1 VTTKAL
7 QTPQAP
13 EFLSNHG
20 AVARF
25 LDDLGDLLAIGEPS
39 GIRSAHWSEGRLFL
53 ELSGPD
59 LDGQVFF
66 FDAKTEGAQG
76 FRVTEHLVLSYIGQ
90 ELGPALQSFLEELS
104 ERVQSLEYTDLQRTF
119 PPHMEV
125 VSQQELPPES
135 ENERAPVR
143 HSRTPVKTKVK
154 ELPSLLKLEP
164 PDSSFDKPLL
174 VAAEWW
180 TDQLL
185 LEVETPDVEPFVM
198 ILEAR
203 NEERSG
209 LIDTEHLSIGYEGST
224 LTPPQ
229 EAFLR
234 DFAPSLSHITF
245 DDLRAAMPF
254 VPTVL
259 DLMAAASAD
268 AQDVQFH
275 ACGMAHDAETGF
287 DTVTRV
293 WNGTNQWH
301 RFLCSKEID
310 RQVQRSIDLV
320 HDGIYV
326 EHGDIECRFAAPTY
340 REGVPSFVNFPWRKE
355 IARHEKTKEE
365 SEEDQAAVSFGYL
378 TNLDDADVVLGGSD
392 KLRNMLDEVHKLFP
406 TKPIHFNCTCP
417 PIVIADE
424 VNATLQDFRK
434 KHEAPVVFTTQ
445 DPGSPLHNFCDL
457 LRKSC
462 GEITEVEAGTGINL
476 VGFGTNAGTRELT
489 SLLERAEIRVNVN
502 VLPHS
507 TRRLLEAYSG
517 ADTQIFYPNG
527 QWYGLYKLAFS
538 DLPLESLYTDAPFGI
553 AGTRSWL
560 QSVGDSQ
567 QKSDAVRTIF
577 DETFATLEPR
587 WERLRS
593 RAHEHRLG
601 IVLHKDELIRL
612 ENPSRNLG
620 VPILSMLHEMGFG
633 IDLMCFDPQG
643 DLTASCATLLE
654 TLCEGENPHRVL
666 PFATQDELQKHLSEP
681 QLSAVFSE
689 YFYDWRLT
697 STGLGQFHLAFF
709 ESGIQG
715 AIDSLERLLS
725 VCSNK
730 FYRRYGRY
738 LKRAHYD

>member
-1 VTTKAL
+1 MGKLAK
-7 QTPQAP
+7 
-13 EFLSNHG
+13 
-20 AVARF
+20 
-25 LDDLGDLLAIGEPS
+25 LLIS
-39 GIRSAHWSEGRLFL
+39 KKKCR
-53 ELSGPD
+53 
-59 LDGQVFF
+59 
-66 FDAKTEGAQG
+66 
-76 FRVTEHLVLSYIGQ
+76 
-90 ELGPALQSFLEELS
+90 
-104 ERVQSLEYTDLQRTF
+104 
-119 PPHMEV
+119 
-125 VSQQELPPES
+125 
-135 ENERAPVR
+135 
-143 HSRTPVKTKVK
+143 
-154 ELPSLLKLEP
+154 
-164 PDSSFDKPLL
+164 PLL

-185 LEVETPDVEPFVM
+185 LEIEAPDVEPFVM

-224 LTPPQ
+224 LNPPQ

-275 ACGMAHDAETGF
+275 ACGMSQDAETGF

-310 RQVQRSIDLV
+310 RQVQRSVDLV

-355 IARHEKTKEE
+355 IARHEKSKED
-365 SEEDQAAVSFGYL
+365 SEEDQVAVNFGYL

-424 VNATLQDFRK
+424 VSATLQAFRE

-457 LRKSC
+457 LRESC
-462 GEITEVEAGTGINL
+462 GEISEVEAGTGINL
-476 VGFGTNAGTRELT
+476 VGFGVNAGTRELT
-489 SLLERAEIRVNVN
+489 GLLERAEIRVNVN
-502 VLPHS
+502 LLPHS
-507 TRRLLEAYSG
+507 TRQLLKAYSG
-517 ADTQIFYPNG
+517 ADTQVFFPNG

-577 DETFATLEPR
+577 DETFASLEPR

-593 RAHEHRLG
+593 QAHEHRLG

-633 IDLMCFDPQG
+633 IDLICFDPQG
-643 DLTASCATLLE
+643 DLTTSCATLLK
-654 TLCEGENPHRVL
+654 TLSEGENPHRVL
-666 PFATQDELQKHLSEP
+666 PFTTREELQEHLSEP

-689 YFYDWRLT
+689 
-697 STGLGQFHLAFF
+697 LATH
-709 ESGIQG
+709 IYWN
-715 AIDSLERLLS
+715 RS
-725 VCSNK
+725 VPPR
-730 FYRRYGRY
+730 F
-738 LKRAHYD
+738 L

>member
-1 VTTKAL
+1 MTTKAL

-25 LDDLGDLLAIGEPS
+25 LEELSALLAISEPLA
-39 GIRSAHWSEGRLFL
+39 IRSAHWNEERLFL
-53 ELSGPD
+53 ELSGPE
-59 LDGQVFF
+59 LDGEVFF
-66 FDAKTEGAQG
+66 FDAKKADAQG
-76 FRVTEHLVLSYIGQ
+76 FRVMEDLVLSYIGQ
-90 ELGPALQSFLEELS
+90 DLAPPLQSFLEDLS
-104 ERVQSLEYTDLQRTF
+104 ERVDGLEYAALQRAF

-125 VSQQELPPES
+125 LSHQESPPEQTDGKAS
-135 ENERAPVR
+135 VR
-143 HSRTPVKTKVK
+143 LTRTPVKTQVK
-154 ELPSLLKLEP
+154 DLPSLLNLEP
-164 PDSSFDKPLL
+164 PDGSFDKPLL

-185 LEVETPDVEPFVM
+185 LEVESPGIEPFVM

-209 LIDTEHLSIGYEGST
+209 LIDTQHLSIGYEGES
-224 LTPPQ
+224 LGPAQ
-229 EAFLR
+229 ETYLR
-234 DFAPSLSHITF
+234 DFAPTISHITF
-245 DDLRAAMPF
+245 DDLRTAMPY

-275 ACGMAHDAETGF
+275 ACGMIHESETGF
-287 DTVTRV
+287 DTVTRA

-355 IARHEKTKEE
+355 IARHEKRKEE
-365 SEEDQAAVSFGYL
+365 SEEDQVAVNFGYL

-424 VNATLQDFRK
+424 VNATIQNFRE

-462 GEITEVEAGTGINL
+462 GEITEVQSGTGINL
-476 VGFGTNAGTRELT
+476 VGFGSNPGTRELT
-489 SLLERAEIRVNVN
+489 KLLEGAGIRVNVS

-507 TRRLLEAYSG
+507 TRELLEAYSG

-527 QWYGLYKLAFS
+527 QWFGLYKLAFS
-538 DLPLESLYTDAPFGI
+538 DLPLASLYTDGPYGM
-553 AGTRSWL
+553 AGTHAWL
-560 QSVGDSQ
+560 ESVGQSQ
-567 QKSDAVRTIF
+567 EKRDAVNAAF
-577 DETFATLEPR
+577 DEAFSPLKSR
-587 WERLRS
+587 WETLRAQ
-593 RAHEHRLG
+593 AHQHRLG
-601 IVLHKDELIRL
+601 IVLNKDEFIRL

-620 VPILSMLHEMGFG
+620 VPLLSVLHEMGFG
-633 IDLMCFDPQG
+633 IDLLCFDPG
-643 DLTASCATLLE
+643 GEFTADCEALLE
-654 TLCEGENPHRVL
+654 TLPEGGGQHRAL
-666 PFATQDELQKHLSEP
+666 PFAKHEELQKLLGDP
-681 QLSAVFSE
+681 QLTAIFSE

-697 STGLGQFHLAFF
+697 SMGIGQFHLAFF
-709 ESGIQG
+709 ETGLTG
-715 AIDSLERLLS
+715 AVDSLERVLN
-725 VCSNK
+725 VCSNG

-738 LKRAHYD
+738 LKRDAHD